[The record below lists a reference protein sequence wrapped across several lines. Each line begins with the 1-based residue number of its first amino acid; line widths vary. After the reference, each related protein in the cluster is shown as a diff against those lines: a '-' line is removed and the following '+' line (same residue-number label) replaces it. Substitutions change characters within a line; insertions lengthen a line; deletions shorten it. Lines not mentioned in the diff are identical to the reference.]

1 MLDISAIKAIA
12 FDLDHTLWDH
22 ESAQTYAL
30 TCLCDCYGLEPND
43 VLPVYQRHNLEI
55 WAKLEDGLMT
65 MDEARSARFERT
77 LAELGIDGLD
87 SANLFQEY
95 RDYYLEKPSVVA
107 GAREIVAWCAERWPV
122 FVFTNGAI
130 DTQRPKMELCGLD
143 GMVRELITS
152 ETAGAMKPSKVFY
165 DYALQRV
172 GLSPNQILFVGD
184 SWKTDIAGGK
194 SAGLCVAWFNPLSAP
209 TPNETTCRADLEI
222 RGFSDLK
229 LKLTR

>member
-1 MLDISAIKAIA
+1 MIDPANIKAIA
-12 FDLDHTLWDH
+12 FDLDNTLWDH

-30 TCLCDCYGLEPND
+30 TCLCDCYGLEPAQ
-43 VLPVYQRHNLEI
+43 VLPVYQRHNLDV

-65 MDEARSARFERT
+65 MNEARSARFDLT

-87 SANLFQEY
+87 AANLFQEY
-95 RDYYLEKPSVVA
+95 RDYYLEKPSIVA
-107 GAREIVAWCAERWPV
+107 GAHEIVAWCAERWPV
-122 FVFTNGAI
+122 YVFTNGAM

-165 DYALQRV
+165 DYALRRV
-172 GLSPNQILFVGD
+172 GLPPHQILFVGD

-194 SAGLCVAWFNPLSAP
+194 SAGLRVAWFNPRNSPPGDSATGPELQFGRLPELKSHLS
-209 TPNETTCRADLEI
+209 D
-222 RGFSDLK
+222 
-229 LKLTR
+229 